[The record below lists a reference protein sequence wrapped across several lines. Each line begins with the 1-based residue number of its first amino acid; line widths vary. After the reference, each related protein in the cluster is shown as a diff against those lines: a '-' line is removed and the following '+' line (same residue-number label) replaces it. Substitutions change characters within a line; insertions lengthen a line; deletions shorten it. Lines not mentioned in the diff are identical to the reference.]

1 MILEARGWNMSQVAR
16 KLGTSPSTLSTMLN
30 GDRAMQTTSIDRILD
45 LVGADDYDLA
55 DARAEIDGKPPRG
68 AVRTGELRAALEKAR
83 AKLHELEAILAQ
95 ADAAASGRP
104 QG

>member
-1 MILEARGWNMSQVAR
+1 MSQVAR

-55 DARAEIDGKPPRG
+55 DARAEIDGKSPRG

-83 AKLHELEAILAQ
+83 AKLQELEALLAQ
-95 ADAAASGRP
+95 ADAAASGKP